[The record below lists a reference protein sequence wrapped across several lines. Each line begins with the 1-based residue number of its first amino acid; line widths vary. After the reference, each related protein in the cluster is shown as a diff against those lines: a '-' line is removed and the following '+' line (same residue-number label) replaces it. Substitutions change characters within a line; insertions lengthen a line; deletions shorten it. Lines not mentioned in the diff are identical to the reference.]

1 MLFKITTDNY
11 VSNNEYKYNFN
22 QWQSVV
28 YAISRIIKIITYG
41 EIISKCLYTVQNWL
55 FELIEQLKY
64 PIRLK
69 GYFSRCLNKLCQPH
83 FILKKQMKL
92 YLYSSKTTTSMTQII
107 FYVII
112 PSPFTFWKL
121 LSHRKNNTRFGGLL

>member
-1 MLFKITTDNY
+1 MLFKITNDNY
-11 VSNNEYKYNFN
+11 VSNNEYQYKLSY
-22 QWQSVV
+22 WQS
-28 YAISRIIKIITYG
+28 YG
-41 EIISKCLYTVQNWL
+41 EIIYKCLYTVQNWL
-55 FELIEQLKY
+55 FKLIEQLKY
-64 PIRLK
+64 PLRLK
-69 GYFSRCLNKLCQPH
+69 GYFSQCLNKLCQPH

-121 LSHRKNNTRFGGLL
+121 LSHRKNNTRCGGLL

>member
-1 MLFKITTDNY
+1 MAIGSLCNQP
-11 VSNNEYKYNFN
+11 YN
-22 QWQSVV
+22 
-28 YAISRIIKIITYG
+28 IKIISYS
-41 EIISKCLYTVQNWL
+41 EKISKYLYIFLNWL
-55 FELIEQLKY
+55 FKLIEELKY

-69 GYFSRCLNKLCQPH
+69 GYFSLCLNKLCEPH